1 MAIKN
6 YTTKI
11 DSTVSIGEIQ
21 TALAMAGASK
31 IMIDDQKGIPTAVS
45 FVIENQ
51 NGILGFRLPAEVEGT
66 LRVFK
71 KQGVKADRQQAE
83 KTSWRNIRDWGL
95 DQIALIESCDMPLE
109 QPFLPYLL
117 NTRNQTLFEVYA
129 SGNLLP
135 PGEEETW

>member
-11 DSTVSIGEIQ
+11 DATVSIGEIQ

-31 IMIDDQKGIPTAVS
+31 IMIDYQKGIPTAVS

-51 NGILGFRLPAEVEGT
+51 NRILGFRLPAEVDGT

-71 KQGVKADRQQAE
+71 KQGVKTDRQQAE
-83 KTSWRNIRDWGL
+83 KTSWRNIRDWVL
-95 DQIALIESCDMPLE
+95 AQIALIERCDMPLE